1 MMDKSTITGKEQVF
15 YSVWE
20 GLPAVVLFRAL
31 LFRCL
36 PGWTLSRT
44 NALFFGLLV
53 LGVLV
58 GNGILFRWQRTPWTA
73 TVSVLIPLGIFGAVC
88 YAQVFPLLIRF
99 SLLTALGLS
108 AAYTCFLLCQ
118 KIPRKKRH
126 YRRKILCNRLY
137 RCLWVSL
144 SLLAVS
150 LSVVMAVLLANCLF
164 NFSVLSA
171 SVKPISGTGE
181 MDQRPDVEALPLLQE
196 EQWQTLS
203 ARERLNVLQK
213 VANTEAVYFGLPHEL
228 NVTAGNLEEDTC
240 GTYRDDTHTI
250 CISLDYLMEES
261 PREVLR
267 TLYHESYHAFE
278 HRMVDHYNALSPEEQ
293 KLLLYQQVAV
303 YAREFQNYQDG
314 TESFEGYYR
323 QTCERD
329 SRTYADSAVA
339 VFYHVMGE
347 DQQEPEEE
355 AQEELELSPEQQQKL
370 EDIQEQLSAL
380 IVEGQPA

>member
-1 MMDKSTITGKEQVF
+1 MMDKSTITGKEQLF

-20 GLPAVVLFRAL
+20 GLPAVILFRAL

-58 GNGILFRWQRTPWTA
+58 GDGILFRWQRTPWTA
-73 TVSVLIPLGIFGAVC
+73 TVSVLIPLGVFGAVC

-196 EQWQTLS
+196 EQWQALS
-203 ARERLNVLQK
+203 AQERLNVLQK

-250 CISLDYLMEES
+250 CISLDMY
-261 PREVLR
+261 
-267 TLYHESYHAFE
+267 SYAI
-278 HRMVDHYNALSPEEQ
+278 
-293 KLLLYQQVAV
+293 VA
-303 YAREFQNYQDG
+303 
-314 TESFEGYYR
+314 
-323 QTCERD
+323 
-329 SRTYADSAVA
+329 
-339 VFYHVMGE
+339 
-347 DQQEPEEE
+347 
-355 AQEELELSPEQQQKL
+355 
-370 EDIQEQLSAL
+370 
-380 IVEGQPA
+380 